1 MSLKVE
7 AQTQKTISFIRIK
20 NQLKKYLVWNKGME
34 IEKLDVKNIIEI
46 NQIRGILQPR
56 PELLT
61 IFEMLCKTAN
71 QRLNTEAK
79 KIDNTEPVV
88 EDNIEPELDSDSDDD
103 IIEPLSP
110 LPPSSP

>member
-1 MSLKVE
+1 
-7 AQTQKTISFIRIK
+7 
-20 NQLKKYLVWNKGME
+20 ME

-46 NQIRGILQPR
+46 NQIRGILQVR

-88 EDNIEPELDSDSDDD
+88 EDNIEPMLDSDSDDDD